1 MELACEEQSLREPVA
16 DPKDWLLE
24 GDLVFL
30 NHGSFGACPRPVLEI
45 QRAWRDR
52 LERQP
57 LQFLVREVE
66 PPLEAA
72 RTVLAQFVGAD
83 PADLVF
89 VPNATHGVNT
99 VLRSLT
105 FRPGDELLVTNQEY
119 NACRNALNYV
129 AELSGAQVVV
139 AEVPFPLRS
148 AEEVLAPIWERVT
161 PRTRLVLV
169 DHVTSQTGMV
179 MPLAPL
185 VAELNRRGVETLIDG
200 AHAPGMVP
208 LDLAR
213 LGATYYTGNCHKWLC
228 TPKGVALLYVRRDR
242 QPEIRPLTISHGANS
257 NRTDR
262 SRFQLEF
269 GWQGTF
275 DPSAYLSVPEA
286 IRFMGS
292 LRPDGWPAVMAANR
306 ALALAARKV
315 LCASLGGEPPCP
327 DEFIGSLATVR
338 LPDAPA
344 NGLARLPFN
353 EYPLQDALREKHRIE
368 VPVIS
373 WPVPPHRLLRIS
385 AQVYNSMPQYEYLAK
400 VLAEELRLEAFKA

>member
-1 MELACEEQSLREPVA
+1 
-16 DPKDWLLE
+16 
-24 GDLVFL
+24 
-30 NHGSFGACPRPVLEI
+30 
-45 QRAWRDR
+45 
-52 LERQP
+52 
-57 LQFLVREVE
+57 VE
-66 PPLEAA
+66 TPLEAA
-72 RTVLAQFVGAD
+72 RTALAQFVGAD

-89 VPNATHGVNT
+89 IPNATHGVNT

-105 FRPGDELLVTNQEY
+105 FQAGDELLVTNQEY

-129 AELSGAQVVV
+129 AERSGARVVV

-148 AEEVLAPIWERVT
+148 ADAVLAPILERVT

-185 VAELNRRGVETLIDG
+185 VGELNHRGVETLIDG

-208 LDLAR
+208 LDLTR

-228 TPKGVALLYVRRDR
+228 TPKGVALLHVRRDR

-292 LRPDGWPAVMAANR
+292 LRPDGWPGVMAANR
-306 ALALAARKV
+306 ALALAARKM
-315 LCASLGGEPPCP
+315 LCASLGGEPLCP

-338 LPDAPA
+338 LPDAPV

-368 VPVIS
+368 VPVMS
-373 WPVPPHRLLRIS
+373 WPAPPHRLLRIS
-385 AQVYNSMPQYEYLAK
+385 AQVYNSLPQYEYLAK
-400 VLAEELRLEAFKA
+400 ALAEELRLAALTV